1 MSTGLDGDSHGGSG
15 GLKMATQPTRTV
27 MSTTTSCTA
36 VAATCSAC
44 HREKLVATSCT
55 VAEVILANGG
65 VLPRVRFSPR
75 DGASPDDR
83 CADCHVGP
91 GGLHHLGCDL
101 ELCPS
106 CGQQASFC
114 GFRV

>member
-1 MSTGLDGDSHGGSG
+1 
-15 GLKMATQPTRTV
+15 MATEPTRTTMV
-27 MSTTTSCTA
+27 TATSCAAITA
-36 VAATCSAC
+36 ICSAC
-44 HREKLVATSCT
+44 NCEKLATSCT
-55 VAEVILANGG
+55 IAEVILANGR
-65 VLPRVRFSPR
+65 VLSRVPFVPR

-83 CADCHVGP
+83 CAGCNVGP

-106 CGQQASFC
+106 CGRRASVC

>member
-1 MSTGLDGDSHGGSG
+1 MPSE
-15 GLKMATQPTRTV
+15 PTRTA
-27 MSTTTSCTA
+27 MITAKSSAA
-36 VAATCSAC
+36 VAAICGAC
-44 HREKLVATSCT
+44 NREKLVATSCT
-55 VAEVILANGG
+55 VAEVILANGR
-65 VLPRVRFSPR
+65 VLPRVRFVPR

-83 CADCHVGP
+83 CAGCDVGP

-106 CGQQASFC
+106 CGQQASVC